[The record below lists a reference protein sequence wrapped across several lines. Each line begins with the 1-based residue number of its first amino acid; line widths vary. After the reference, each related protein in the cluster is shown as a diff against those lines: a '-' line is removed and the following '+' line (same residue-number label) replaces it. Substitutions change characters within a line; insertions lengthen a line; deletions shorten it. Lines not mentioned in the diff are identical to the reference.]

1 MSGGDWR
8 GGGGEG
14 LKAGRQA
21 REGRE
26 EGCGGEPGKP
36 RGWGPRRHHRRKD
49 TIVAE
54 LGGKTCLASTTL

>member
-1 MSGGDWR
+1 MSGGDW
-8 GGGGEG
+8 GGRGEG

-21 REGRE
+21 GPRRRE
-26 EGCGGEPGKP
+26 EGCGGEPGKL

-54 LGGKTCLASTTL
+54 LGGKTCLASITL